1 MPPFRGEYPLPLSG
15 GSHIARDQR
24 TNRRIRAREVR
35 VVGPEGEQLG
45 VLSIEAALERAQSAG
60 MDLV

>member
-1 MPPFRGEYPLPLSG
+1 MEGL
-15 GSHIARDQR
+15 HIARDQR

-45 VLSIEAALERAQSAG
+45 VLSIEAALERAQASG
-60 MDLV
+60 MDLVEVNPMAKP